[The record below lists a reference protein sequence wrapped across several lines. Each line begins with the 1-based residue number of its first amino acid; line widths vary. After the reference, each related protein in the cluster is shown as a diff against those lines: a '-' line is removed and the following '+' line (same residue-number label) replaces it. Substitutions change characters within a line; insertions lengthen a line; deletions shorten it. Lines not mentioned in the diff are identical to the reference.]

1 MQFIRNRR
9 TSPGNFGFCNEELEI
24 SRKQC
29 QFTADFNSVCTP
41 GFFAMIV
48 LLSPNST
55 GSLQICWFSVV
66 VFISER

>member
-41 GFFAMIV
+41 GFFAMVV

-55 GSLQICWFSVV
+55 ESLRVLEGSVNFYQI
-66 VFISER
+66 